1 MNSMD
6 EYVIPGTMPILAL
19 RGLAVF
25 PKQTIHFEVGRLKS
39 MKAVEQAMKA
49 DHMILLL
56 PLRSSCAAAVRN
68 TLIFTYCT
76 MSMKSPSRH
85 TSIPAGV
92 FWNISESRRN
102 LAESSIWA
110 SPPTAVS
117 V

>member
-56 PLRSSCAAAVRN
+56 LWRWPTVPATAS
-68 TLIFTYCT
+68 I
-76 MSMKSPSRH
+76 SR
-85 TSIPAGV
+85 TQYLS
-92 FWNISESRRN
+92 
-102 LAESSIWA
+102 
-110 SPPTAVS
+110 
-117 V
+117 